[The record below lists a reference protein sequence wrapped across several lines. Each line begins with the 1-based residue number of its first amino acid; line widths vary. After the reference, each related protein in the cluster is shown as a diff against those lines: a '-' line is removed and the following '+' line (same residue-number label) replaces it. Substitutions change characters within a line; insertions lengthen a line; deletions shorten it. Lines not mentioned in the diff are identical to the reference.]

1 MNLLKRTEDAVQK
14 RISELRGVQR
24 PDGSFRFCFEGGPMT
39 DAFMII
45 TLRSLGNQDQQLIE
59 KLVRRLL
66 SIQSDDGVWR
76 LYEDEK
82 NGNLTATVQ
91 AYTALI
97 ISGHFTAASSQLQR
111 AEAFILANGGLSD
124 VHFMT
129 KWMLAVNGL
138 YPWPKH
144 FRFPLSYLLL
154 PASSPLSMYQLS
166 SYARIHFMPMILA
179 MNKKYIHKG
188 LGTADF
194 SHLYASKPKSIDWL
208 SLHRDVRSGP
218 NLFFQTI
225 RSLAA
230 FPAYLHKSGYQAAE
244 RYILDRVEAD
254 GTLYSYASATFFMIY
269 GLLAL
274 GYSEQSSQ
282 IQRALS
288 GLKSLIYEKDD
299 LATLENSTSTL
310 WDTALISYS
319 LQSAGLSCHDQVIAA
334 ASAYLLKRQHIK
346 KADWA
351 VHNPSKEAGGWGF
364 SDINTNHPDNDDTAA
379 ALRALTPA
387 AMYDPL
393 IFSSWNR
400 GTSWLL
406 SMQNRDGGFSAF
418 EKNTGSALA
427 AMLPLENAADA
438 AADPST
444 ADLTGRVIEY
454 FGTFAGLRKNHPSVK
469 AAVGW
474 LKSNQ
479 EKDGS
484 WYGRW
489 GVCYIYGTWAAIT
502 GMRAA
507 GVSTKNESI
516 QKAANWLLSI
526 QNRDGG
532 FGESCRSCEV
542 KSYVPLGYST
552 PSQTAWALDALLT
565 VLDKEHEAVQLA
577 VNRLLQPFDQK
588 CDEYPTGIGLPKQF
602 YIRYHSYGRI
612 FPLLALSRYLKM
624 K

>member
-1 MNLLKRTEDAVQK
+1 MNLFRRTEDEVQK
-14 RISELRGVQR
+14 RIAELRGVQR
-24 PDGSFRFCFEGGPMT
+24 TDGSFRYCFEGGPMT

-45 TLRSLGNQDQQLIE
+45 TLRSLGDQDEQLIE
-59 KLVRRLL
+59 KLVRRLIK
-66 SIQSDDGVWR
+66 IQSHDGVWR

-82 NGNLTATVQ
+82 EGNLTATVQ
-91 AYTALI
+91 AYTALV
-97 ISGHFTAASSQLQR
+97 ISGHFTAASPELQR
-111 AEAFILANGGLSD
+111 AETFILANGGLSD

-138 YPWPKH
+138 YPWPKR

-154 PASSPLSMYQLS
+154 PASSPFSMYQLS

-188 LGTADF
+188 LETADF

-208 SLHRDVRSGP
+208 SLQRDERSRP
-218 NLFFQTI
+218 NLFLQMI
-225 RSLAA
+225 RSIAA
-230 FPAYLHKSGYQAAE
+230 YPAYLHKSGYQAAE

-254 GTLYSYASATFFMIY
+254 GTLFSYASATFFMIY
-269 GLLAL
+269 GLLAT
-274 GYSEQSSQ
+274 GYKEQSSQ
-282 IQRALS
+282 IQRAIS
-288 GLKSLIYEKDD
+288 GLKSLIYEQDG

-310 WDTALISYS
+310 WDTALLSYS
-319 LQSAGLSCHDQVIAA
+319 LQASGVSCRDPMIAA
-334 ASAYLLKRQHIK
+334 ASRFLLKRQHAK

-351 VHNPSKEAGGWGF
+351 VHNSKSEAGGWGF

-387 AMYDPL
+387 AVYDP
-393 IFSSWNR
+393 IMFSSWNR

-406 SMQNRDGGFSAF
+406 SMQNRDGGFAAF
-418 EKNTGSALA
+418 EKNTDSALA
-427 AMLPLENAADA
+427 AMLPLENAGDA

-444 ADLTGRVIEY
+444 ADLTGRVLEY
-454 FGTFAGLRKNHPSVK
+454 LGSFAGLKKNHPSAK
-469 AAVGW
+469 AAINW

-507 GVSTKNESI
+507 GVSTNNASI
-516 QKAANWLLSI
+516 QKAVAWLLSI
-526 QNRDGG
+526 QNEDGG

-542 KSYVPLGYST
+542 KSYVSLGYST

-577 VNRLLQPFDQK
+577 VNRLLLPFDQQS
-588 CDEYPTGIGLPKQF
+588 DEHPTGIGLPKQF

-624 K
+624 N